1 MKFLN
6 FKKVLCISP
15 HPDDVEYSMSGTIMK
30 HVKTKFDILCL
41 SIGGDFDDTNEQQ
54 RQKEIQN
61 CWALSK
67 SKNVNLHF
75 SPHTFIKSIG
85 TDQWINYIETEFVNK
100 NTYDCICVTASS
112 DSHFEH
118 EYVSKFGHPL
128 VRIKPISL
136 IEYCSPST
144 LETWI
149 PNIFVNI
156 TDVYDDKLKMLE
168 EFKSQKNRLYFKKE
182 VIDGFHVSFSHFK
195 RGLVKIEKFKLLQH
209 LS

>member
-6 FKKVLCISP
+6 FKKVLCLSP

-30 HVKTKFDILCL
+30 NTKTKFDVLCM
-41 SIGGDFDDTNEQQ
+41 SIGGDFDATNEQQ
-54 RQKEIQN
+54 RQKEVKN
-61 CWALSK
+61 SWNK
-67 SKNVNLHF
+67 SKAENITLHF
-75 SPHTFIKSIG
+75 SPHTFIKSLG
-85 TDQWINYIETEFVNK
+85 TDQWINYIETEFINK
-100 NTYDCICVTASS
+100 QNYDCICIPASN

-118 EYVSKFGHPL
+118 EYISKFGHPL

-136 IEYCSPST
+136 VEYCSPST

-156 TDVYDDKLKMLE
+156 NEQYQNKLKMLG
-168 EFKSQKNRLYFKKE
+168 EFKSQKNRLYFKKD

-195 RGLVKIEKFKLLQH
+195 RGLINVEKFKLLQH
-209 LS
+209 IS